1 MAPMFMENPSESGS
15 NPVIV
20 AVEQARDALLA
31 ALGGVSFGLLGDE
44 ESLTVLLALESVGRV
59 VDGARVLSTTD
70 VLRRSEYFDAAAAK
84 AAAQAAVDQSA
95 AAPGGAGSNSA
106 GADSAG
112 SDTASAESVPLES
125 AAAAAA
131 SPSVAGAAAALA
143 APTLARRLGCRS
155 GVELVCTLARLSR
168 SEVRQRSALGEKAGQ
183 RMLLGRPLSPTYPV
197 LGKALQGGALGLE
210 QARVIVQVLDG
221 LRSEVLPPDLDRVE
235 RSLVASG
242 SGAITPETEGLP
254 GAGIAFAPEL
264 LRQQGIQWKARLAP
278 DGTAPGETPTERR
291 SWLTFGGLANGGYS
305 LNGWFT
311 TLDRAI
317 IGNVFDAY
325 LSAAAANPVP
335 GADSAAT
342 RATGTTSGTASGTSR
357 VSKTTPRARV
367 AFRETEPDHADDTDE
382 FGDVESEVGPDVDAG
397 VAGAHRGIDGKNGRN
412 YNSEAAPES
421 TSEARDASAQ
431 ATEIGEAHDSLEAG
445 VKMEASEALGTDPP
459 DPLSSDRLSSDRL
472 SPCPQQPDDTRSR
485 SEKQASILRA
495 VFEGAARHPGTPT
508 MGGAAPTV
516 LVHININDLLDGR
529 GTGWIDGID
538 GHLTTSQV
546 DELICAGG
554 YQPALFG
561 QNGQILNLGRSNRFF
576 TATQRRALAA
586 RDGGCVIPGC
596 TVPPHLAQAHHVIPW
611 QKGGPTDIDNAV
623 LLCNAGHASIDT
635 SGWEIDMRDGR
646 PWIRGPL
653 VFDPTQTWRPA
664 GQNRAATPAEKPH
677 WDK

>member
-1 MAPMFMENPSESGS
+1 MAVAVMLTKLDRSGNFGAWSICEILSLLRSILGRIGVKEAMAPMFMENPSESSS
-15 NPVIV
+15 NPVV
-20 AVEQARDALLA
+20 AAVEQAREILLA

-44 ESLTVLLALESVGRV
+44 ESLTMLLALESVGRV
-59 VDGARVLSTTD
+59 VDGARVLSTSD
-70 VLRRSEYFDAAAAK
+70 VLRRSEYFDADAAK
-84 AAAQAAVDQSA
+84 AAAQAAIDQSA
-95 AAPGGAGSNSA
+95 AA
-106 GADSAG
+106 
-112 SDTASAESVPLES
+112 
-125 AAAAAA
+125 
-131 SPSVAGAAAALA
+131 PSVAGAAAALA

-155 GVELVCTLARLSR
+155 GVELVCALARLSR

-183 RMLLGRPLSPTYPV
+183 RMLLGRPLAPTYPV
-197 LGKALQGGALGLE
+197 LGGALQSGELGLE

-221 LRSEVLPPDLDRVE
+221 LRSSVLVEDLDRVE

-254 GAGIAFAPEL
+254 GAGIAFAPEW

-278 DGTAPGETPTERR
+278 DGTAPGETAPERR
-291 SWLTFGGLANGGYS
+291 SWLTFGTLNNGGYS

-335 GADSAAT
+335 GNDTPTAT
-342 RATGTTSGTASGTSR
+342 PATDVIPRTTVEFRGTKPSDASTNGTSNE
-357 VSKTTPRARV
+357 A
-367 AFRETEPDHADDTDE
+367 ETQAET
-382 FGDVESEVGPDVDAG
+382 GVEVEVEANPPPGPHG
-397 VAGAHRGIDGKNGRN
+397 
-412 YNSEAAPES
+412 
-421 TSEARDASAQ
+421 
-431 ATEIGEAHDSLEAG
+431 
-445 VKMEASEALGTDPP
+445 
-459 DPLSSDRLSSDRL
+459 
-472 SPCPQQPDDTRSR
+472 PCPQQPDDTRSR
-485 SEKQASILRA
+485 GEKQAGILRA
-495 VFEGAARHPGTPT
+495 VFEAAARQPGTPT

-529 GTGWIDGID
+529 GAGWIDGID
-538 GHLTTSQV
+538 GPLTPSQV

-554 YQPALFG
+554 YQPVLFG
-561 QNGQILNLGRSNRFF
+561 HTGTILHLGTSNRFF
-576 TATQRRALAA
+576 SAQQRRVLAA

-596 TVPPHLAQAHHVIPW
+596 TVPPHLTQVHHVVPW
-611 QKGGPTDIDNAV
+611 RQGGPTDIDNAV

-635 SGWEIDMRDGR
+635 SGWDIDMRDGR

-664 GQNRAATPAEKPH
+664 GQNRAATPAEKPN

>member
-1 MAPMFMENPSESGS
+1 MAPMFMENPSEAGS
-15 NPVIV
+15 NPVV
-20 AVEQARDALLA
+20 AAVEQARDALLA

-44 ESLTVLLALESVGRV
+44 ESLTLLLAVESVGRV

-84 AAAQAAVDQSA
+84 SAAETAVAQASSAQSADRSAAESDAEAQAVAPNRVTPEGAAA
-95 AAPGGAGSNSA
+95 
-106 GADSAG
+106 
-112 SDTASAESVPLES
+112 T
-125 AAAAAA
+125 
-131 SPSVAGAAAALA
+131 PSVAGAAATLA

-168 SEVRQRSALGEKAGQ
+168 SEVRQRVVLGEKAGQ
-183 RMLLGRPLSPTYPV
+183 RMLLGRPLAPTYPV
-197 LGKALQGGALGLE
+197 LGEALQGGELGLE

-221 LRSEVLPPDLDRVE
+221 LRSSVLVEDLDRVE

-278 DGTAPGETPTERR
+278 DGTAPGETAPERR
-291 SWLTFGGLANGGYS
+291 SWLTFGTLANGGYS

-335 GADSAAT
+335 GAA
-342 RATGTTSGTASGTSR
+342 GTTTPGPTR
-357 VSKTTPRARV
+357 VSDTTRVTGAAPATTPRARV
-367 AFRETEPDHADDTDE
+367 AFHETEPADAVDTDTDNKA
-382 FGDVESEVGPDVDAG
+382 GSERRAG
-397 VAGAHRGIDGKNGRN
+397 VETGHDEHDNCSTPPEGSDTAVNTSGR
-412 YNSEAAPES
+412 A
-421 TSEARDASAQ
+421 
-431 ATEIGEAHDSLEAG
+431 GEACVSSEAG
-445 VKMEASEALGTDPP
+445 VELGSDPP
-459 DPLSSDRLSSDRL
+459 EPL

-485 SEKQASILRA
+485 GEKQASILRA
-495 VFEGAARHPGTPT
+495 VFEAAARHPDTPT

-529 GTGWIDGID
+529 GAGWIDGID
-538 GHLTTSQV
+538 GPLTPHQV

-554 YQPALFG
+554 YQPVLFG
-561 QNGQILNLGRSNRFF
+561 HTGTILHLGTSNRFF
-576 TATQRRALAA
+576 SAQQRRALAA

-596 TVPPHLAQAHHVIPW
+596 TVPPHLAQAHHVVPW

-623 LLCNAGHASIDT
+623 LLCNAAHSSIDT
-635 SGWEIDMRDGR
+635 SGWDIDIRDGR

-653 VFDPTQTWRPA
+653 LFDPTHTWRPA
-664 GQNRAATPAEKPH
+664 GQNRAATPAEKPN
-677 WDK
+677 WNK